1 MSSDTF
7 DTFAD
12 TMTPPQTK
20 SRPKRG
26 RAARLCAIG
35 IGLAA
40 AIAGGRAARA
50 EDKAGAVALFRE
62 AGALV
67 DAGQASRACP
77 KYEESLRLYDSVN
90 TRYFLADCY
99 ERIGKMASAWAHF
112 LEVAARVHASGDRV
126 KEAKARE
133 RAAAV
138 QPKVS
143 RLSVVV
149 EAASTPGLEVKRDG
163 TPVGPGQWGV
173 PMPVDAGAHVIQ
185 ASAPGKRAWT
195 AQVEVKPGGVTS
207 TLVVRA
213 LEDDPAS
220 SDAGDAGGAGGG
232 RRMIA
237 LVTAGAG
244 VVAVGVG
251 AGLGFAAK
259 SRFDESRPFCNGD
272 RCDRRGMDIRG
283 SAVARANVA
292 TVVFGVGLAA
302 IAGGGVLW
310 LTAKSSTQGA
320 SLAISPAVGGALVQ
334 GSF

>member
-1 MSSDTF
+1 
-7 DTFAD
+7 
-12 TMTPPQTK
+12 MTPPQTK
-20 SRPKRG
+20 SRPTRG
-26 RAARLCAIG
+26 RIARLCAIG
-35 IGLAA
+35 VGLAA

-173 PMPVDAGAHVIQ
+173 PMPVDAGIHVIQ

-220 SDAGDAGGAGGG
+220 RDAGGAGDG
-232 RRMIA
+232 RRTIA

-251 AGLGFAAK
+251 AALGFAAK

-272 RCDRRGMDIRG
+272 RCDRRGMDIRS

-292 TVVFGVGLAA
+292 TAVFGVGLAA

-310 LTAKSSTQGA
+310 LTARSSTQGA
-320 SLAISPAVGGALVQ
+320 SLGLSPAVGGALFQ

>member
-1 MSSDTF
+1 
-7 DTFAD
+7 
-12 TMTPPQTK
+12 MTPPQT
-20 SRPKRG
+20 RGRAKRG

-35 IGLAA
+35 AGLAA

-67 DAGQASRACP
+67 DAGQPSRACP
-77 KYEESLRLYDSVN
+77 KYEESLRLYDSAN

-99 ERIGKMASAWAHF
+99 ERTGKMASAWAQF
-112 LEVAARVHASGDRV
+112 LEVAARVHASGDRA

-149 EAASTPGLEVKRDG
+149 EASSTPGLQVKRDG

-173 PMPVDAGAHVIQ
+173 PMPVDAGTHVIE
-185 ASAPGKRAWT
+185 ASAPGKRTWT
-195 AQVEVKPGGVTS
+195 ARAEVEPGGATS

-220 SDAGDAGGAGGG
+220 NDAGGAGDG
-232 RRMIA
+232 RRTIA

-244 VVAVGVG
+244 VVTAGVG
-251 AGLGFAAK
+251 AALGFAAK
-259 SRFDESRPFCNGD
+259 SRFDESSPFCNGD
-272 RCDRRGMDIRG
+272 RCDRRGMDIRDG
-283 SAVARANVA
+283 AVARANVA

-310 LTAKSSTQGA
+310 LTAKSSPRGA
-320 SLAISPAVGGALVQ
+320 SLALTPTVGGALVQ

>member
-1 MSSDTF
+1 
-7 DTFAD
+7 
-12 TMTPPQTK
+12 MTPPQTK

-99 ERIGKMASAWAHF
+99 ERTGKMASAWAHF
-112 LEVAARVHASGDRV
+112 LEVAARVHASGDRA

-149 EAASTPGLEVKRDG
+149 EAAGTPGLEVKRDG

-173 PMPVDAGAHVIQ
+173 PMPVDAGTHVIQ

-220 SDAGDAGGAGGG
+220 SDAGGAGDG
-232 RRMIA
+232 RRAIA

-251 AGLGFAAK
+251 AALGLAAK

-302 IAGGGVLW
+302 VAGGGVLW
-310 LTAKSSTQGA
+310 LTARSSAQGA

>member
-1 MSSDTF
+1 MSS

-20 SRPKRG
+20 GRPKRG
-26 RAARLCAIG
+26 CAARLCAIG

-112 LEVAARVHASGDRV
+112 LEVAARVHASGDRE

-173 PMPVDAGAHVIQ
+173 PMPVDAGTHVIQ

-220 SDAGDAGGAGGG
+220 SDAGGAGDG
-232 RRMIA
+232 RRTIA

-310 LTAKSSTQGA
+310 LTAKGSTQGA
-320 SLAISPAVGGALVQ
+320 SLGLSPALGGALVQ

>member
-1 MSSDTF
+1 
-7 DTFAD
+7 
-12 TMTPPQTK
+12 MTSQPTK
-20 SRPKRG
+20 SRAWRG
-26 RAARLCAIG
+26 RVACLCAIG
-35 IGLAA
+35 AGFTAA
-40 AIAGGRAARA
+40 LAGGREARA

-67 DAGQASRACP
+67 DAGQPSRACP

-99 ERIGKMASAWAHF
+99 ERTGKMASAWAHF
-112 LEVAARVHASGDRV
+112 LEVAARVRASGDRA

-143 RLSVVV
+143 RLTVVV
-149 EAASTPGLEVKRDG
+149 EVASTPGLEVKRNG
-163 TPVGPGQWGV
+163 APVGPGQWGA
-173 PMPVDAGAHVIQ
+173 PMPVDAGTHVIE
-185 ASAPGKRAWT
+185 ASAPGKRTWT
-195 AQVEVKPGGVTS
+195 AQVEVKPDGATS

-220 SDAGDAGGAGGG
+220 VGVGGAGGG
-232 RRMIA
+232 SDGRRTLA

-244 VVAVGVG
+244 LATVGVG
-251 AGLGFAAK
+251 AALGLAAK
-259 SRFDESRPFCNGD
+259 SRFDESRAFCNGD
-272 RCDRRGMDIRG
+272 RCDRRGMDIRD

-292 TVVFGVGLAA
+292 TAVFGIGLAA

-310 LTAKSSTQGA
+310 LTANAKSSTPSA
-320 SLAISPAVGGALVQ
+320 SIGLSPTVGGALVQ

>member
-1 MSSDTF
+1 MSSDIL
-7 DTFAD
+7 AA
-12 TMTPPQTK
+12 MTTPRHTRSPV
-20 SRPKRG
+20 RRG
-26 RAARLCAIG
+26 RARVARLCAVG
-35 IGLAA
+35 ALLAA
-40 AIAGGRAARA
+40 SIAGGGAARA

-67 DAGQASRACP
+67 DAGQPARACP
-77 KYEESLRLYDSVN
+77 KYEESLRLYDSAN

-99 ERIGKMASAWAHF
+99 ERIGKMASAWAQF
-112 LEVAARVHASGDRV
+112 LEVAARVHASGDRA

-143 RLSVVV
+143 RLAVVV

-163 TPVGPGQWGV
+163 APVGPGQWGV
-173 PMPVDAGAHVIQ
+173 PMPVDAGTHVVE

-195 AQVEVKPGGVTS
+195 ARVEVKPDGATS

-220 SDAGDAGGAGGG
+220 GDAGDAGGAGSG
-232 RRMIA
+232 RRALA
-237 LVTAGAG
+237 LVTGGAG

-251 AGLGFAAK
+251 TALAFAAK
-259 SRFDESRPFCNGD
+259 STFDESRPFCNGD
-272 RCDRRGMDIRG
+272 RCNQRGMDLRD

-310 LTAKSSTQGA
+310 LTAKSPAQGA
-320 SLAISPAVGGALVQ
+320 SIGLVPTVGGALVR

>member
-12 TMTPPQTK
+12 TMTPSQTK
-20 SRPKRG
+20 SRPKRR

-40 AIAGGRAARA
+40 AIAGGRPARA

-112 LEVAARVHASGDRV
+112 LEVAARVHASGDRE

-173 PMPVDAGAHVIQ
+173 PMPVDAGTHVIQ
-185 ASAPGKRAWT
+185 AIAPGKRAWT

-220 SDAGDAGGAGGG
+220 RDAGGAGDA
-232 RRMIA
+232 RRPIA

-251 AGLGFAAK
+251 AALGFAAK

-272 RCDRRGMDIRG
+272 RCDQRGMDIRSG
-283 SAVARANVA
+283 AVARANVA

-310 LTAKSSTQGA
+310 LTARSSTQGA

>member
-1 MSSDTF
+1 
-7 DTFAD
+7 
-12 TMTPPQTK
+12 MTPPQTT
-20 SRPKRG
+20 SRAKRG
-26 RAARLCAIG
+26 RAARLCALG
-35 IGLAA
+35 ASLAA

-67 DAGQASRACP
+67 DAGQPSRACP

-99 ERIGKMASAWAHF
+99 ERTGKMASAWAQF
-112 LEVAARVHASGDRV
+112 LEVAARVHASGDRA

-173 PMPVDAGAHVIQ
+173 PMPIDAGTHGIQ
-185 ASAPGKRAWT
+185 ASAPGKRTWT
-195 AQVEVKPGGVTS
+195 AQVEVKPGGATS

-220 SDAGDAGGAGGG
+220 RDASGPGDG
-232 RRMIA
+232 RRTIA
-237 LVTAGAG
+237 LITAGAG
-244 VVAVGVG
+244 VVSAGVG
-251 AGLGFAAK
+251 AALGFAAK
-259 SRFDESRPFCNGD
+259 SRFDASKPYCNGD
-272 RCDRRGMDIRG
+272 RCDRRGMDIRD

-310 LTAKSSTQGA
+310 LTAKSSPQGV
-320 SLAISPAVGGALVQ
+320 SLGLSPAVGGALVR

>member
-1 MSSDTF
+1 MSS

-12 TMTPPQTK
+12 TMAPPQTK

-99 ERIGKMASAWAHF
+99 ERIGKMASAWAQF
-112 LEVAARVHASGDRV
+112 LEVAARVHASGDRA

-173 PMPVDAGAHVIQ
+173 PMPVDAGTHVIQ
-185 ASAPGKRAWT
+185 ASAPGKRVWT

-207 TLVVRA
+207 TLVVRP

-220 SDAGDAGGAGGG
+220 TDAGGAGDG
-232 RRMIA
+232 RRTIA

-244 VVAVGVG
+244 VVGVGVG
-251 AGLGFAAK
+251 AALGFAAK

-310 LTAKSSTQGA
+310 LTAKSSTQGV
-320 SLAISPAVGGALVQ
+320 SLGLSPAVGGALVQ

>member
-1 MSSDTF
+1 MSSDTL
-7 DTFAD
+7 AEA
-12 TMTPPQTK
+12 MVPLQT
-20 SRPKRG
+20 RG
-26 RAARLCAIG
+26 RVKGGRRWAARLCAIG
-35 IGLAA
+35 VGLTT

-62 AGALV
+62 AGALI
-67 DAGQASRACP
+67 DAGQPSRACP
-77 KYEESLRLYDSVN
+77 RYEESLRLYDSVN

-99 ERIGKMASAWAHF
+99 ERVGKMASAWAQF
-112 LEVAARVHASGDRV
+112 LEVAARVRASGDRA

-138 QPKVS
+138 RPKVS
-143 RLSVVV
+143 LLTVVV

-173 PMPVDAGAHVIQ
+173 PMPVDPGTHAVA
-185 ASAPGKRAWT
+185 ASAPGKRTWT
-195 AQVEVKPGGVTS
+195 ARVEVGPGGATS

-213 LEDDPAS
+213 LEDDPGSREAGS
-220 SDAGDAGGAGGG
+220 AGDG
-232 RRMIA
+232 RRTLA
-237 LVTAGAG
+237 LVVGGAG
-244 VVAVGVG
+244 VVTVGVG
-251 AGLGFAAK
+251 TALAFAAK
-259 SRFDESRPFCNGD
+259 SRFDESSAFCNGD

-283 SAVARANVA
+283 GAVARANVA

-310 LTAKSSTQGA
+310 LTAKSPATGA
-320 SLAISPAVGGALVQ
+320 SIGLAPAVGGALVR

>member
-173 PMPVDAGAHVIQ
+173 PMPVDAGIHVVQ

-213 LEDDPAS
+213 LEDDPAAS
-220 SDAGDAGGAGGG
+220 DAGGAGGG
-232 RRMIA
+232 WDGRRTIA

-272 RCDRRGMDIRG
+272 RCDQRGMDIRG
-283 SAVARANVA
+283 GAVARANVA

>member
-1 MSSDTF
+1 MSSDTL
-7 DTFAD
+7 AE
-12 TMTPPQTK
+12 TMTPPQTR
-20 SRPKRG
+20 SRATRG
-26 RAARLCAIG
+26 PRWLTGLCALG
-35 IGLAA
+35 AGLTATL
-40 AIAGGRAARA
+40 AGGPAARA
-50 EDKAGAVALFRE
+50 DDKAGAVALFRE

-67 DAGQASRACP
+67 DAGQAARACP

-99 ERIGKMASAWAHF
+99 ERVGKMASAWAQF
-112 LEVAARVHASGDRV
+112 LEVAARVRASGDPA

-143 RLSVVV
+143 RLTVVV

-163 TPVGPGQWGV
+163 RPVGPGQWGV
-173 PMPVDAGAHVIQ
+173 PMPVDAGTHVVE

-195 AQVEVKPGGVTS
+195 AQVEVEPGGATS

-220 SDAGDAGGAGGG
+220 ADAGGGGSG
-232 RRMIA
+232 RRTLA
-237 LVTAGAG
+237 LVTGGAG
-244 VVAVGVG
+244 IVAVGVG
-251 AGLGFAAK
+251 TALGFAAK
-259 SRFDESRPFCNGD
+259 ARFDESRPFCNGD
-272 RCDRRGMDIRG
+272 RCDQRGMDIRDG
-283 SAVARANVA
+283 AVARASVA

-310 LTAKSSTQGA
+310 LTAKGPSNGA
-320 SLAISPAVGGALVQ
+320 SVALTPTVGGALVR

>member
-1 MSSDTF
+1 MRT
-7 DTFAD
+7 
-12 TMTPPQTK
+12 QRTK
-20 SRPKRG
+20 SRAWRG
-26 RAARLCAIG
+26 RVACLCAIG
-35 IGLAA
+35 AGLTAA
-40 AIAGGRAARA
+40 LSGPRAARA

-67 DAGQASRACP
+67 DAGQPALACP

-99 ERIGKMASAWAHF
+99 ERTGKMASAWAHF
-112 LEVAARVHASGDRV
+112 LEVAARVHATGDRA

-143 RLSVVV
+143 RLTVVV
-149 EAASTPGLEVKRDG
+149 EAASTQGLEVKRNG
-163 TPVGPGQWGV
+163 APVGPGQWGV
-173 PMPVDAGAHVIQ
+173 PMPVDAGTHVIE
-185 ASAPGKRAWT
+185 ASAPGKRTWT
-195 AQVEVKPGGVTS
+195 TQVEVKPDGATS

-213 LEDDPAS
+213 LQDDPAS
-220 SDAGDAGGAGGG
+220 GDAGGASDG
-232 RRMIA
+232 RRTLA

-244 VVAVGVG
+244 LVTVGVG
-251 AGLGFAAK
+251 TALGLAAK

-272 RCDRRGMDIRG
+272 RCDQRGMDIRD

-310 LTAKSSTQGA
+310 LTANTQGSTRSA
-320 SLAISPAVGGALVQ
+320 SIGLSPTLGGALVQ

>member
-1 MSSDTF
+1 MKTPRQTSS
-7 DTFAD
+7 
-12 TMTPPQTK
+12 
-20 SRPKRG
+20 RVRRG
-26 RAARLCAIG
+26 RGRVARLCAVG
-35 IGLAA
+35 AGLTA
-40 AIAGGRAARA
+40 AIAGGSAARA

-67 DAGQASRACP
+67 DAGQPSRACP

-112 LEVAARVHASGDRV
+112 LEVAARVHTSGDRA
-126 KEAKARE
+126 KEAKARD

-143 RLSVVV
+143 RLTVVV
-149 EAASTPGLEVKRDG
+149 EAASTPGLAVKRDG

-173 PMPVDAGAHVIQ
+173 PMPVDAGTHVIE
-185 ASAPGKRAWT
+185 ASAPGKRTWT
-195 AQVEVKPGGVTS
+195 AQVEVEPGGATS
-207 TLVVRA
+207 TLVVRP

-220 SDAGDAGGAGGG
+220 SDAGGTGNGRRTLALVTGGAG
-232 RRMIA
+232 I
-237 LVTAGAG
+237 
-244 VVAVGVG
+244 VAVGVG
-251 AGLGFAAK
+251 TALAFGAK
-259 SRFDESRPFCNGD
+259 STFDESRPFCNGD
-272 RCDRRGMDIRG
+272 RCDQRGMDLRD

-310 LTAKSSTQGA
+310 LTAKSPTQGA
-320 SLAISPAVGGALVQ
+320 SIGLAPTVGGALVR

>member
-1 MSSDTF
+1 
-7 DTFAD
+7 
-12 TMTPPQTK
+12 MTPPQTK

-67 DAGQASRACP
+67 DAGQAPRACP

-173 PMPVDAGAHVIQ
+173 PMPVDAGIHVVQ

-220 SDAGDAGGAGGG
+220 SDAGDAGGG
-232 RRMIA
+232 RRTIA

-320 SLAISPAVGGALVQ
+320 SLAISPALGGALVQ